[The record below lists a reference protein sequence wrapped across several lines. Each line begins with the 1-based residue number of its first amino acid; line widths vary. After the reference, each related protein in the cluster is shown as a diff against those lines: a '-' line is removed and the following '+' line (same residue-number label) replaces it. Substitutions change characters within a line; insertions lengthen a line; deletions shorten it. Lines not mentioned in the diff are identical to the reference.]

1 MSPHTDIN
9 PFNMKGINEEIKQEE
24 REDDDEIIFV
34 RNPKFK
40 MPPQI
45 HDHHKRNAF
54 HREFNRDSILMLE
67 KDLQKE
73 LL

>member
-40 MPPQI
+40 MPP
-45 HDHHKRNAF
+45 
-54 HREFNRDSILMLE
+54 
-67 KDLQKE
+67 
-73 LL
+73 